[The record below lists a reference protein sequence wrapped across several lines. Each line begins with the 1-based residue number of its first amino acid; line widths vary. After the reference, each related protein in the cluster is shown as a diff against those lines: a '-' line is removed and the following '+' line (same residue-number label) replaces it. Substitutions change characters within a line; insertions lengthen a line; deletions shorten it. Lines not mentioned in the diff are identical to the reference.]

1 MCAMAMSLAT
11 FAQKGES
18 RVGLNLNISPCMESG
33 ASLTNFGLAAKYQYG
48 LTDHFRLEGV
58 IGYDFKA
65 KGVGVFEVGANV
77 HYLFK
82 IGEKMKIYPIAGIG
96 YANVSGIVSFDE
108 AEYNAAK
115 DNYNAAK
122 DNYNKFYG
130 QATGSYDDEDDEID
144 GKSLSKSQSKF
155 YYNLGAGFEYDFTNR
170 LSASVELKWQGMKW
184 FNRLPISIGVSYK
197 F

>member
-1 MCAMAMSLAT
+1 MSLVSHKLTIIMKKIFLMLIAVWGMT
-11 FAQKGES
+11 AISFAQKGES

-48 LTDHFRLEGV
+48 LSNHFRLEGV
-58 IGYDFKA
+58 VGYDFKA

-77 HYLFK
+77 HYLIK
-82 IGEKMKIYPIAGIG
+82 LGEKMKIYPIAGIG

-108 AEYNAAK
+108 DYDYEDY
-115 DNYNAAK
+115 Y
-122 DNYNKFYG
+122 YG
-130 QATGSYDDEDDEID
+130 DYDFD
-144 GKSLSKSQSKF
+144 GESESKF

-170 LSASVELKWQGMKW
+170 LSASVEVKWQGMQW
-184 FNRLPISIGVSYK
+184 FNRLPISVGVSYK

>member
-1 MCAMAMSLAT
+1 MTAT
-11 FAQKGES
+11 SVAQKGES
-18 RVGLNLNISPCMESG
+18 RVGLNLNVSPCMESG

-96 YANVSGIVSFDE
+96 YANVSGIVSVDE
-108 AEYNAAK
+108 IDYNAAK
-115 DNYNAAK
+115 ENYDK
-122 DNYNKFYG
+122 YYG
-130 QATGSYDDEDDEID
+130 PATGSYDDEDDEID
-144 GKSLSKSQSKF
+144 GKSQSKF

>member
-1 MCAMAMSLAT
+1 MLIAVLGMTAT
-11 FAQKGES
+11 SFAQKGES
-18 RVGLNLNISPCMESG
+18 RVGLNLNVSPCMESG

-48 LTDHFRLEGV
+48 LTNHFRLEGV
-58 IGYDFKA
+58 VGYDFKA

-108 AEYNAAK
+108 IDYDYQGAK
-115 DNYNAAK
+115 DNLEKYL
-122 DNYNKFYG
+122 G
-130 QATGSYDDEDDEID
+130 RATRSYDDDDEID
-144 GKSLSKSQSKF
+144 GGSQSKF
-155 YYNLGAGFEYDFTNR
+155 YYNLGAGFEYDVTNR
-170 LSASVELKWQGMKW
+170 LSASVEVKWQGMKW
-184 FNRLPISIGVSYK
+184 FNRLPISIGASYK